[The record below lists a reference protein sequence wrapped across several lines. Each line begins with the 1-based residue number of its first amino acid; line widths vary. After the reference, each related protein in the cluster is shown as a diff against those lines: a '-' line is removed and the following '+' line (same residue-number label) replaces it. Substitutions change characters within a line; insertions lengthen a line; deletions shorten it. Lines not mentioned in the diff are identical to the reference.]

1 MREIILNFHGIGVP
15 SPPAD
20 SAERIFWWDEASFVS
35 ALNDLPA
42 VSRNGLSVRITFDDG
57 NMSDVAIALP
67 ALAKRGLTAWFFVCA
82 GRIGMPGYLDNTAI
96 RDLLSAGMSVG
107 SHGMHHRDWRKL
119 NDEELEAEIAGARRR
134 LQDVCGRGIDEVSVP
149 FGSYDRRVLAKLRME
164 GVRRVFTSDGGTS
177 RRGDWLVPRNTLD
190 RTWQGKNVLDELK
203 TRETF
208 MRRLRRILVGQYKK
222 LR

>member
-15 SPPAD
+15 PPAAD

-42 VSRNGLSVRITFDDG
+42 VSRNGASVRITFDDG

-67 ALAKRGLTAWFFVCA
+67 ALAKRGMTAWFFVCA
-82 GRIGMPGYLDNTAI
+82 GRIGMPGYLDNMAI

-119 NDEELEAEIAGARRR
+119 NDVELEVETADARRR

-149 FGSYDRRVLAKLRME
+149 FGSYDRRVLAKLRLE
-164 GVRRVFTSDGGTS
+164 GYRRVYTSDGGAVKP
-177 RRGDWLVPRNTLD
+177 GMWLTARNTLD
-190 RTWQGKNVLDELK
+190 HSWQGKNVLEELAAHD
-203 TRETF
+203 TIA
-208 MRRLRRILVGQYKK
+208 RRFRRAIVTQCKALR
-222 LR
+222 